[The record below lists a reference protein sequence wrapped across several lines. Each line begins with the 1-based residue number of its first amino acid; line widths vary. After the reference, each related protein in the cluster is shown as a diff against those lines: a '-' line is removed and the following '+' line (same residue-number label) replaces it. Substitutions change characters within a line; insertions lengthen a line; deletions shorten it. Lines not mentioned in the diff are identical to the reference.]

1 MLTHTHT
8 HFHSPSNTSLNR
20 HILSL
25 GTPFGLC
32 TGQAAILCQE
42 MHTKQLR
49 HTLSHDKLHS
59 TLQAAGLHHWCN
71 LIGSNSLRPHII
83 CQKSPDPNLPPCCCD
98 SHWDYTPL
106 WCVHATRETTGITE
120 AHADADMMHLESSS
134 HNART
139 LSICNP
145 SLPFGHH
152 HSLSISR

>member
-1 MLTHTHT
+1 MRERERGEKEGQCQLPSTIPTHTHRLVLHLGMVDANTHTHT

-49 HTLSHDKLHS
+49 HTLSHDDKLHS
-59 TLQAAGLHHWCN
+59 TLQAAALHHWCN

-98 SHWDYTPL
+98 SH
-106 WCVHATRETTGITE
+106 
-120 AHADADMMHLESSS
+120 
-134 HNART
+134 
-139 LSICNP
+139 
-145 SLPFGHH
+145 
-152 HSLSISR
+152 